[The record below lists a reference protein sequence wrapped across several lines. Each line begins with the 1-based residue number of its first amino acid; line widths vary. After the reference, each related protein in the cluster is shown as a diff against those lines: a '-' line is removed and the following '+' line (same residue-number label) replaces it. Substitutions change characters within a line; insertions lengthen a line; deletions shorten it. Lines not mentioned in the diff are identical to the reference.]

1 MRREAEGMVKA
12 LEWEFAVTVTGLG
25 GLACLANT
33 QSDVERGTVFH
44 HLQNVHVT
52 VKRCKLSA
60 DISVVPIHFSWMLQ
74 GH

>member
-25 GLACLANT
+25 GPACLANT
-33 QSDVERGTVFH
+33 HSDVETGAVFH
-44 HLQNVHVT
+44 HVT
-52 VKRCKLSA
+52 VKRCKVSA
-60 DISVVPIHFSWMLQ
+60 GVSVVPINFSQMLL